1 MAVEKQLAV
10 WSRICSGTQV
20 DEGLPSPSGE
30 FPTLDVLFSSV
41 QIQFSLLGIALLKQ
55 IFFPQRHL
63 PTPIVEVPTRTVAWQ
78 VKTFRQNVK
87 LVMSTFQTLPCRL
100 SPVGWVLGQQPA
112 ERPNCIQFQQ
122 VMVVMVH
129 STSLK
134 SFLNAT
140 GRSCNGCHVKHRME
154 LRQAAATSPSLWWT

>member
-1 MAVEKQLAV
+1 MGPKWTQACRHLQVSFLF
-10 WSRICSGTQV
+10 WLLSSGHYKVQ
-20 DEGLPSPSGE
+20 
-30 FPTLDVLFSSV
+30 FPLLD
-41 QIQFSLLGIALLKQ
+41 IALLKQ
-55 IFFPQRHL
+55 KFLPQRNL
-63 PTPIVEVPTRTVAWQ
+63 PTPAVEVPTRTVARQ
-78 VKTFRQNVK
+78 VRQIIM
-87 LVMSTFQTLPCRL
+87 LLMSISQPVPCRL